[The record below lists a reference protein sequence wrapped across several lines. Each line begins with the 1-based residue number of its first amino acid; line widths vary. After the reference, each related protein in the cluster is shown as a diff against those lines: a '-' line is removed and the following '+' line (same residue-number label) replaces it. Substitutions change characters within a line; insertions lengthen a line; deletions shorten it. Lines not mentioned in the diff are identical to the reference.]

1 MAITIE
7 ELAAKVAELEQQ
19 MAAITD
25 PPTEYYT
32 SIFSGEEID
41 AAIKKV
47 TDGIVGG
54 VSSFNGRTGAVMPQ
68 SGDYNATQIPVSGEP
83 EAGSVA
89 AALSNKAPAGYG
101 LGANGSSIPGND
113 LNNAI
118 LGGFYV
124 FSSAVQNIPSFK
136 SGKVLVMPYAS
147 LQYYTQI
154 AFAALTSEIAFRF
167 CNNGVWGPWE
177 YLNPLLS
184 PGVEYR
190 TLERYNGKPVYM
202 MALNFTGPL
211 ANSDG
216 VQVMISGMPKA
227 TTKVIWSN
235 AVIENTASGERAQLP
250 SVDETGK
257 VTAYVYARAEEGYD
271 GLILGIMSTTD
282 MSGWTAPVFVVKYV
296 KTTD

>member
-1 MAITIE
+1 MADW
-7 ELAAKVAELEQQ
+7 LC
-19 MAAITD
+19 
-25 PPTEYYT
+25 PP
-32 SIFSGEEID
+32 
-41 AAIKKV
+41 
-47 TDGIVGG
+47 
-54 VSSFNGRTGAVMPQ
+54 MQ
-68 SGDYNATQIPVSGEP
+68 
-83 EAGSVA
+83 
-89 AALSNKAPAGYG
+89 L
-101 LGANGSSIPGND
+101 
-113 LNNAI
+113 
-118 LGGFYV
+118 
-124 FSSAVQNIPSFK
+124 
-136 SGKVLVMPYAS
+136 
-147 LQYYTQI
+147 
-154 AFAALTSEIAFRF
+154 
-167 CNNGVWGPWE
+167 
-177 YLNPLLS
+177 
-184 PGVEYR
+184 GVEYR
-190 TLERYNGKPVYM
+190 TSERYNGKPVYM